1 MTLAPPPPLDLPSL
15 NSLRAFEAAA
25 RLGSF
30 ARAAEELVTTPAGV
44 AQHVKKVEAWAEQKL
59 FERSARGVQLNSSGQ
74 AALVELSEGF
84 AAIGRGAIALRSGRK
99 QPRTLHITALPAIA
113 QLWVVPRMA
122 EIARLVPHA
131 DVSIHASDA
140 TPDLRTERYDV
151 AISYERVDALATDSG
166 DELVPV
172 AAPHVAARL
181 LVPAHLA
188 KEHLLHD
195 STWKHHWALWLAAAG
210 LADQKA
216 EAGTS
221 YSLYAMAIDSAVRG
235 DGVLIGRLSLVE
247 PYLEQGTLV
256 APFELRIPTGDAIR
270 IRLSDPSDATL
281 APLTQLG
288 HVAF

>member
-151 AISYERVDALATDSG
+151 AISYERV
-166 DELVPV
+166 PV

-181 LVPAHLA
+181 LVPARLA
-188 KEHLLHD
+188 NEHLLHD